1 MECLLPEADN
11 CGVWRCG
18 LLARSL
24 LSPPSARRKSN
35 SLPPFAFCNFF
46 VSRLAATSAP
56 DLDML
61 TFMGRMNT
69 LKIHQQ
75 IAKLSL
81 TVSIDRVALY
91 SLVRLSVRLS
101 PWWHLHLSPPCDVL
115 DHTNH
120 IFSESL
126 SSGDDN
132 DRDKY
137 KYKDTHIQTKTN
149 TKCFQDPMYAKFI
162 KRSGFKYLKYH
173 IGL

>member
-1 MECLLPEADN
+1 MQWSVCCLKRTTAVCEGAVCWQGASWVHHLPD
-11 CGVWRCG
+11 G
-18 LLARSL
+18 SQT
-24 LSPPSARRKSN
+24 PSHR
-35 SLPPFAFCNFF
+35 LHFATSFLYRDCQP
-46 VSRLAATSAP
+46 ATSAP
-56 DLDML
+56 HLDML

-120 IFSESL
+120 IFSETL
-126 SSGDDN
+126 SSGDDI
-132 DRDKY
+132 DRDEDLQKDKY
-137 KYKDTHIQTKTN
+137 KD
-149 TKCFQDPMYAKFI
+149 
-162 KRSGFKYLKYH
+162 
-173 IGL
+173 